1 MELFTINKELGT
13 LRIADI
19 GEYPL
24 QRMKAGE
31 VATETQHVSL
41 GGLRWL
47 VYKGPQGVV
56 DPTAEARKNLRQ
68 SGGKIGL
75 FGAFAFTL
83 QLSLMQIMGKDSE
96 EVKIQDAGWAIV
108 YTTGDSGARIEK
120 IIVWPPLD
128 YNLNSLCHY
137 LAKRKYGNK
146 ANKEFLLAMADVDAA
161 KTWISSRFQT
171 QKKLVGKFRVKG
183 LSRKGLVVRWVTN
196 GKQIAQRD
204 TEKAIDVKTVSRD
217 FWHCTSNYLLLTK
230 LLARHGKLKTY
241 IYEHSPE
248 SEDPG
253 KIIWGFHGMEVQ
265 SPRYNHEAAA

>member
-1 MELFTINKELGT
+1 MELFTINKELET

-24 QRMKAGE
+24 KRMQEGE
-31 VATETQHVSL
+31 VATETQHAGL
-41 GGLRWL
+41 GGFSWL
-47 VYKGPQGVV
+47 VYKSPQGIV
-56 DPTAEARKNLRQ
+56 DPTAKARENLRQ
-68 SGGKIGL
+68 SGGKIGI

-83 QLSLMQIMGKDSE
+83 QLSLMQITGKDSE
-96 EVKIQDAGWAIV
+96 EVKVQDADWAIV
-108 YTTGDSGARIEK
+108 FTTGESGALIEK

-128 YNLNSLCHY
+128 YHLSSLCHY

-161 KTWISSRFQT
+161 KTWISSRFQV
-171 QKKLVGKFRVKG
+171 QKALVGKFKVKG
-183 LSRKGLVVRWVTN
+183 FSRNGVIVRWVT
-196 GKQIAQRD
+196 KSKDIAKRD
-204 TEKAIDVKTVSRD
+204 MEKAISVKTVSRD
-217 FWHCTSNYLLLTK
+217 FWHSSSYYSLLTK
-230 LLARHGKLKTY
+230 LLARHENLRTY

-265 SPRYNHEAAA
+265 SPRYNREEAA